1 MKNGNREETAVEIL
15 ENGSVTSPRG
25 FTAAAVAAE
34 IKYTGRTDLT
44 VICSKVP
51 AKATAVYT
59 QNKFKGAPLQVT
71 EENLADGM
79 AQAIVVNSGIA
90 NAGMG
95 AEGKRQARQM
105 ADWTAEALHVAKNDV
120 VVASTGVIGMS
131 LPMDRV
137 KAGID
142 KVAGALYADGGHA
155 AARAIMTTDTQPKE
169 MAVQLR
175 IDGKVVTIGAM
186 AKGSG
191 MIHPNMATMLGFL
204 TTDVNIDSEALR
216 AAFKANIDDS
226 FNMVSVDGDTSTNDM
241 VVILAN
247 GQAGNSLL
255 TVDSP
260 EFPAFRE
267 ALREVCVTMAQKI
280 AADGEGATKLIE
292 VTVYG
297 AATEQDARLAAK
309 AIAASS
315 LVKTAVYGNDAN
327 WGRIACAAGYSGA
340 QFDPSL
346 VNIFIGDVQVAQNGM
361 GLDFDENK
369 ASEALRQKK
378 VRIVVDFKS
387 GSGKA
392 TAWGCD
398 LTYDYV
404 KINADYRS

>member
-1 MKNGNREETAVEIL
+1 MQIL

-34 IKYTGRTDLT
+34 IKYTGRTDLAI
-44 VICSKVP
+44 VYSKVP
-51 AKATAVYT
+51 AQAAAVYT
-59 QNKFKGAPLQVT
+59 LNRFKAAPLRVT
-71 EENLADGM
+71 EENISNGV

-95 AEGKRQARQM
+95 AEGMRLAREM
-105 ADWTAEALHVAKNDV
+105 SDCAAEALDIAKDDV
-120 VVASTGVIGMS
+120 IVASTGVIGMP

-137 KAGID
+137 KAGVQ
-142 KVAGALYADGGHA
+142 KAAKALYPDGGHDA
-155 AARAIMTTDTQPKE
+155 AKAIMTTDTVCKE

-175 IDGKVVTIGAM
+175 IDGKLVTIGAM

-191 MIHPNMATMLGFL
+191 MIHPNMATMLGFI
-204 TTDVNIDSEALR
+204 TTDVNIDNKALQ

-247 GQAGNSLL
+247 GQAGNTLL
-255 TVDSP
+255 TEESP
-260 EFPAFRE
+260 DFPAFKQ
-267 ALREVCVTMAQKI
+267 ALREICIEMAQKI
-280 AADGEGATKLIE
+280 AGDGEGATKLVE
-292 VTVYG
+292 CTVTG
-297 AATEQDARLAAK
+297 AATKEDARLAAK
-309 AIAASS
+309 AIIASS
-315 LVKTAVYGNDAN
+315 LVKTAIYGNDAN

-340 QFDPSL
+340 QFDPDK

-361 GLDFDENK
+361 GLEFDEAK
-369 ASEALRQKK
+369 ATETLKQKK
-378 VRIVVDFKS
+378 VNILVKLNI
-387 GSGKA
+387 GTEEA

-404 KINADYRS
+404 SINADYRS

>member
-1 MKNGNREETAVEIL
+1 MEIL

-34 IKYTGRTDLT
+34 IKYIGRNDLT
-44 VICSKVP
+44 IVYSKVP
-51 AKATAVYT
+51 AQAAAVYT
-59 QNKFKGAPLQVT
+59 LNRFKAAPLQVT
-71 EENLADGM
+71 EQNISNGM

-95 AEGKRQARQM
+95 TEGMMQARQM
-105 ADWTAEALHVAKNDV
+105 SDWAADALGIAKDDV
-120 VVASTGVIGMS
+120 VVASTGVIGMP
-131 LPMDRV
+131 LPMDKV

-142 KVAGALYADGGHA
+142 KVSKALSADGGHD
-155 AARAIMTTDTQPKE
+155 AARAIMTTDTVCKE

-175 IDGKVVTIGAM
+175 INDKLVTIGAM

-191 MIHPNMATMLGFL
+191 MIHPNMATMLGFI
-204 TTDVNIDSEALR
+204 TTDVNIDNKALQ

-247 GQAGNSLL
+247 GQAGNEIL
-255 TVDSP
+255 TEESAD
-260 EFPAFRE
+260 FPAFKQ
-267 ALREVCVTMAQKI
+267 ALREICIAMAQKI
-280 AADGEGATKLIE
+280 AGDGEGATKLVE
-292 VTVYG
+292 CTVTG
-297 AATEQDARLAAK
+297 AATREDARLAAK
-309 AIAASS
+309 AIIASS
-315 LVKTAVYGNDAN
+315 LVKTAIYGNDAN

-340 QFDPSL
+340 KFDPNK

-361 GLDFDENK
+361 GLEFVEAK
-369 ASEALRQKK
+369 ATEMLKQKK
-378 VRIVVDFKS
+378 VNILVKFNI
-387 GSGKA
+387 GEEQA

-404 KINADYRS
+404 SINADYRS

>member
-1 MKNGNREETAVEIL
+1 MEIL

-34 IKYTGRTDLT
+34 IKYIGRNDLT
-44 VICSKVP
+44 IVYSKVP
-51 AKATAVYT
+51 AQAAAVYT
-59 QNKFKGAPLQVT
+59 LNQFKAAPLQVT
-71 EENLADGM
+71 EQNIANGM

-95 AEGKRQARQM
+95 TEGMMQARQM
-105 ADWTAEALHVAKNDV
+105 SDWTADALGIAKDDV
-120 VVASTGVIGMS
+120 VVASTGVIGMP
-131 LPMDRV
+131 LPMDKV

-142 KVAGALYADGGHA
+142 KVSKALYADGGHD
-155 AARAIMTTDTQPKE
+155 AARAIMTTDTVCKE

-175 IDGKVVTIGAM
+175 INDKLVTIGAM

-191 MIHPNMATMLGFL
+191 MIHPNMATMLGFI
-204 TTDVNIDSEALR
+204 TTDVNIDNKALQ

-247 GQAGNSLL
+247 GQAGNEVL
-255 TVDSP
+255 TEESAD
-260 EFPAFRE
+260 FPAFKQ
-267 ALREVCVTMAQKI
+267 ALREICIAMAQKI
-280 AADGEGATKLIE
+280 AGDGEGATKLVE
-292 VTVYG
+292 CTVTG
-297 AATEQDARLAAK
+297 AATMQDARLAAK
-309 AIAASS
+309 AIIASS
-315 LVKTAVYGNDAN
+315 LVKTAIYGNDAN

-340 QFDPSL
+340 KFDPNK

-361 GLDFDENK
+361 GLEFDEAK
-369 ASEALRQKK
+369 ATEILKQKK
-378 VRIVVDFKS
+378 VNILVKFNIGDAQ
-387 GSGKA
+387 A

-404 KINADYRS
+404 SINADYRS

>member
-1 MKNGNREETAVEIL
+1 MQIL

-34 IKYTGRTDLT
+34 IKYTGRTDLAI
-44 VICSKVP
+44 VYSKVP
-51 AKATAVYT
+51 AQAAAVYT
-59 QNKFKGAPLQVT
+59 LNRFKAAPLRVT
-71 EENLADGM
+71 EENISNGV

-95 AEGKRQARQM
+95 AEGMRLAREM
-105 ADWTAEALHVAKNDV
+105 SDCAAEALDIAKDDV
-120 VVASTGVIGMS
+120 IVASTGVIGMP

-137 KAGID
+137 KAGVQ
-142 KVAGALYADGGHA
+142 KAAKALYPDGGHDA
-155 AARAIMTTDTQPKE
+155 AKAIMTTDTVCKE

-175 IDGKVVTIGAM
+175 IDGKLVTIGAM

-191 MIHPNMATMLGFL
+191 MIHPNMATMLGFI
-204 TTDVNIDSEALR
+204 TTDVNIDNKALQ

-247 GQAGNSLL
+247 GQAGNTLL
-255 TVDSP
+255 TEESP
-260 EFPAFRE
+260 DFPAFKQ
-267 ALREVCVTMAQKI
+267 ALREICIEMAQKI
-280 AADGEGATKLIE
+280 AGDGEGATKLVE
-292 VTVYG
+292 CTVTG
-297 AATEQDARLAAK
+297 AATKEDARLAAK
-309 AIAASS
+309 AIIASS
-315 LVKTAVYGNDAN
+315 LVKTAIYGNDAN

-340 QFDPSL
+340 QFDPDK

-361 GLDFDENK
+361 GLEFDEAK
-369 ASEALRQKK
+369 ATETLKQKK
-378 VRIVVDFKS
+378 VNILVKFNI
-387 GSGKA
+387 GIEEA

-404 KINADYRS
+404 SINADYRS

>member
-1 MKNGNREETAVEIL
+1 MQIL

-34 IKYTGRTDLT
+34 IKYTGRTDLAI
-44 VICSKVP
+44 VYSKVP
-51 AKATAVYT
+51 AQAAAVYT
-59 QNKFKGAPLQVT
+59 LNRFKAAPLRVT
-71 EENLADGM
+71 EENISNGV

-95 AEGKRQARQM
+95 AEGMRLAREM
-105 ADWTAEALHVAKNDV
+105 SDCAAEALDIAKDDV
-120 VVASTGVIGMS
+120 IVASTGVIGMP

-137 KAGID
+137 KAGVQ
-142 KVAGALYADGGHA
+142 KAAKALYPDGGHDA
-155 AARAIMTTDTQPKE
+155 AKAIMTTDTVCKE

-175 IDGKVVTIGAM
+175 IDGKLVTIGAM

-191 MIHPNMATMLGFL
+191 MIHPNMATMLGFI
-204 TTDVNIDSEALR
+204 TTDVNIDNKALQ

-247 GQAGNSLL
+247 GQAGNTLL
-255 TVDSP
+255 TEDSP
-260 EFPAFRE
+260 DFPAFKQ
-267 ALREVCVTMAQKI
+267 ALREICIEMAQKI
-280 AADGEGATKLIE
+280 AGDGEGATKLVE
-292 VTVYG
+292 CTVTG
-297 AATEQDARLAAK
+297 AATKEDARLAAK
-309 AIAASS
+309 AIIASS
-315 LVKTAVYGNDAN
+315 LVKTAIYGNDAN

-340 QFDPSL
+340 QFDPDK

-361 GLDFDENK
+361 GLEFDEAK
-369 ASEALRQKK
+369 ATETLKQKK
-378 VRIVVDFKS
+378 VNILVKFNI
-387 GSGKA
+387 GTEEA

-404 KINADYRS
+404 SINADYRS

>member
-1 MKNGNREETAVEIL
+1 MQIL

-34 IKYTGRTDLT
+34 IKYTGRTDLAVVYST
-44 VICSKVP
+44 VP
-51 AKATAVYT
+51 AQAAAVYT
-59 QNKFKGAPLQVT
+59 LNKFKAAPLQVT
-71 EENLADGM
+71 EQNISNGV

-95 AEGKRQARQM
+95 AEGMRLAREM
-105 ADWTAEALHVAKNDV
+105 SDCAAEALHIAKDDV
-120 VVASTGVIGMS
+120 VIASTGVIGMP

-137 KAGID
+137 KNGIQ
-142 KVAGALYADGGHA
+142 KVSQALYADGGHD
-155 AARAIMTTDTQPKE
+155 AARAIMTTDTVCKE

-175 IDGKVVTIGAM
+175 IDGKLVTIGAM

-191 MIHPNMATMLGFL
+191 MIHPNMATMLGFI
-204 TTDVNIDSEALR
+204 TTDVNIDNKALQ

-247 GQAGNSLL
+247 GQAGNAVL
-255 TVDSP
+255 TEESP
-260 EFPAFRE
+260 EFPAFKQ
-267 ALREVCVTMAQKI
+267 ALRDICIEMAQKI
-280 AADGEGATKLIE
+280 AGDGEGATKLVE
-292 VTVYG
+292 CTVTG
-297 AATEQDARLAAK
+297 AATKEDARLAAK
-309 AIAASS
+309 AIIASS
-315 LVKTAVYGNDAN
+315 LVKTAIYGNDAN

-340 QFDPSL
+340 QFDPDK

-361 GLDFDENK
+361 GLAFDEAK
-369 ASEALRQKK
+369 ATETLKQKK
-378 VRIVVDFKS
+378 VNILVKFNI
-387 GSGKA
+387 GTEEA

-404 KINADYRS
+404 SINADYRS

>member
-1 MKNGNREETAVEIL
+1 MEIL

-34 IKYTGRTDLT
+34 IKYIGRNDLT
-44 VICSKVP
+44 IVYSKVP
-51 AKATAVYT
+51 AQAAAVYT
-59 QNKFKGAPLQVT
+59 LNKFKAAPLQVT
-71 EENLADGM
+71 EQNISNGV

-95 AEGKRQARQM
+95 TEGWTQARQM
-105 ADWTAEALHVAKNDV
+105 SDWTAEALGLAKDDI
-120 VVASTGVIGMS
+120 VVASTGVIGMP
-131 LPMDRV
+131 LPMDKM

-142 KVAGALYADGGHA
+142 KVSKVLYADGGHD
-155 AARAIMTTDTQPKE
+155 AARAIMTTDTVCKE

-175 IDGKVVTIGAM
+175 VNDKVVTIGAM

-191 MIHPNMATMLGFL
+191 MIHPNMATMLGFI
-204 TTDVNIDSEALR
+204 TTDVNIENKALQ

-247 GQAGNSLL
+247 GQAGNDVL
-255 TVDSP
+255 TEESP
-260 EFPAFRE
+260 DFPAFKQ
-267 ALREVCVTMAQKI
+267 ALREICIAMAQKI
-280 AADGEGATKLIE
+280 AGDGEGATKLVE
-292 VTVYG
+292 CTVTG
-297 AATEQDARLAAK
+297 ASTMEDARLAAK
-309 AIAASS
+309 SIIASS

-340 QFDPSL
+340 QFDPNK
-346 VNIFIGDVQVAQNGM
+346 VDIFIGDVQVAKDGM
-361 GLDFDENK
+361 GLEFDEGK
-369 ASEALRQKK
+369 ATEILKQKK
-378 VRIVVDFKS
+378 VNILVKFNMGEYD
-387 GSGKA
+387 A

>member
-1 MKNGNREETAVEIL
+1 MQIL

-34 IKYTGRTDLT
+34 IKYTGRTDLAI
-44 VICSKVP
+44 VYSKVP
-51 AKATAVYT
+51 AQAAAVYT
-59 QNKFKGAPLQVT
+59 LNRFKAAPLRVT
-71 EENLADGM
+71 EENISNGV

-95 AEGKRQARQM
+95 AEGMRLAREM
-105 ADWTAEALHVAKNDV
+105 SDCAAEALDIAKDDV
-120 VVASTGVIGMS
+120 IVASTGVIGMP

-137 KAGID
+137 KAGVQ
-142 KVAGALYADGGHA
+142 KAAKALYPDGGHDA
-155 AARAIMTTDTQPKE
+155 AKAIMTTDTVCKE

-175 IDGKVVTIGAM
+175 IDGKLVTIGAM

-191 MIHPNMATMLGFL
+191 MIHPNMATMLGFI
-204 TTDVNIDSEALR
+204 TTDVNIDNKALQ

-247 GQAGNSLL
+247 GQAGNTLL
-255 TVDSP
+255 TEESP
-260 EFPAFRE
+260 DFPAFKQ
-267 ALREVCVTMAQKI
+267 ALREICIEMAQKI
-280 AADGEGATKLIE
+280 AGDGEGATKLVE
-292 VTVYG
+292 CTVTG
-297 AATEQDARLAAK
+297 AATKEDARLAAK
-309 AIAASS
+309 AIIASS
-315 LVKTAVYGNDAN
+315 LVKTAIYGNDAN

-340 QFDPSL
+340 QFDPDK

-361 GLDFDENK
+361 GLEFDEAK
-369 ASEALRQKK
+369 ATETLKQKK
-378 VRIVVDFKS
+378 VNILVKFNI
-387 GSGKA
+387 GTEEA

-404 KINADYRS
+404 SINADYRS